1 MLSIKPDSKNIQAKN
16 LEINKTMPNQT
27 MPNHKLRPK
36 LPASNFHLTNNKIY
50 GFYLLVMCIF
60 GFISEAHA
68 DWFQVG
74 NIQQHLIAPIYTLVN
89 ENLGYVAFSVGGAST
104 FLARG
109 QDMYQ
114 KGIAFAIGSLGTAAS
129 VKLAQ
134 TVMHL
139 G

>member
-1 MLSIKPDSKNIQAKN
+1 MLSINLERKNMQAKN
-16 LEINKTMPNQT
+16 LHINKTMSNY
-27 MPNHKLRPK
+27 KLKTK
-36 LPASNFHLTNNKIY
+36 LPLLNFDLTNKKIY
-50 GFYLLVMCIF
+50 GFYLVIMCIF

-68 DWFQVG
+68 DWFQVV
-74 NIQQHLIAPIYTLVN
+74 NIKHNLITPIYTLVD
-89 ENLGYVAFSVGGAST
+89 ENIGYVAFAVGGAST